1 MGGPSFNNGENLRMF
16 VDHGGR
22 IRRGK
27 GRRARAGVQS
37 KGRWWHLEK
46 SRGEVG
52 AAVAPQGQSLYSAPG
67 PSAECGGRMGKL
79 LRSREPRYGTQEARG
94 KSMCSRISSIGPE
107 FKLQL
112 LLVSWIALGKPLK
125 CSRPQFY
132 FPFNGDNDMIGQ
144 RLLQVLVKI
153 LQGKGRPS
161 WVVGQ

>member
-1 MGGPSFNNGENLRMF
+1 M
-16 VDHGGR
+16 
-22 IRRGK
+22 
-27 GRRARAGVQS
+27 
-37 KGRWWHLEK
+37 
-46 SRGEVG
+46 
-52 AAVAPQGQSLYSAPG
+52 APQGQSLYSAPG
-67 PSAECGGRMGKL
+67 PSAECGGRMGK